1 MLNVRRN
8 LKKLENVTVV
18 HANYIDEGD
27 IMAILDQL
35 NTDMKAA
42 MKAKDKES
50 LKTIRMLKSA
60 IQNEE
65 IKKHS
70 ELTEDEELTVLSRE
84 KKQRL
89 DSLSEFQ
96 NAGRED
102 LVAKLEEELDIVNQY
117 LPKQLST
124 EELVEIVRQTIEETG
139 ASSMQ
144 DMGKV
149 MGAVMP
155 KVKGKADGN
164 TVNQLVKKELS

>member
-1 MLNVRRN
+1 
-8 LKKLENVTVV
+8 
-18 HANYIDEGD
+18 
-27 IMAILDQL
+27 MAILDQL
-35 NTDMKAA
+35 NTDMKIA

-65 IKKHS
+65 IKKQS
-70 ELTEDEELTVLSRE
+70 GLTEDEELTVLSRE

-96 NAGRED
+96 DAGRDD
-102 LVAKLEEELDIVNQY
+102 LVTQLEQELEIVNKYLPEQLSKEELA
-117 LPKQLST
+117 
-124 EELVEIVRQTIEETG
+124 EIVRQTIDETG

-155 KVKGKADGN
+155 KVKVRADGN
-164 TVNQLVKKELS
+164 LVNQMVKQELS